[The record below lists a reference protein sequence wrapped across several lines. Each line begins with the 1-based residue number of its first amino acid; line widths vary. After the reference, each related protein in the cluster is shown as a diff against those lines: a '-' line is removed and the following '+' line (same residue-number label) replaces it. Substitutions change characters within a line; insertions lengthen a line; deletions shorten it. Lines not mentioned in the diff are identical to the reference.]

1 MFTVAWFIV
10 MYGTKPAFTYPTFST
25 YCFKPRPVF
34 SSQIPVG
41 ASWVPLFLHIFSSD
55 GFCICNKEFKKV
67 IITTNKCTD
76 VWINSF
82 QSKPPNLFP
91 EFMAKKKATI
101 FRLLPCSSLC
111 LNTLYHRP
119 SVSFYIILKFFSAS
133 ECFRCT
139 CAHSYPVFLQ
149 ISFHLIRSM

>member
-1 MFTVAWFIV
+1 MFLKHIELFYLHLVQQAFMFIN
-10 MYGTKPAFTYPTFST
+10 YLFSIHG
-25 YCFKPRPVF
+25 FFLAVSVSVIR
-34 SSQIPVG
+34 SS
-41 ASWVPLFLHIFSSD
+41 
-55 GFCICNKEFKKV
+55 KKV
-67 IITTNKCTD
+67 IATNKCTD

-91 EFMAKKKATI
+91 EFAAKKKATI
-101 FRLLPCSSLC
+101 FRLLPCSSLY